1 MYRITITGTQPVPQ
15 IVTGEPTQLGELRQ
29 IDGLIYNPAD
39 VAVIDAATQTRVI
52 VAPFSLSIEAQSV
65 DWNPAKSSYLV
76 VGTDGSKI
84 TVKTNPHLT
93 VSIQEVDEAAAEE
106 EAVEE
111 APPARGKKRAP
122 APVDEGDD
130 GDDDGDDDT
139 TDDDEDFTP
148 PPRKGAKPAAKA
160 APGKKRVPVQDDE
173 DGGDDGE
180 DETPAPRK
188 GAPKKGAKAVAVWP
202 DDDE

>member
-130 GDDDGDDDT
+130 GDDSSE
-139 TDDDEDFTP
+139 DDEDFTP

-160 APGKKRVPVQDDE
+160 APGKKRVPVQDD
-173 DGGDDGE
+173 DDADDGDDD